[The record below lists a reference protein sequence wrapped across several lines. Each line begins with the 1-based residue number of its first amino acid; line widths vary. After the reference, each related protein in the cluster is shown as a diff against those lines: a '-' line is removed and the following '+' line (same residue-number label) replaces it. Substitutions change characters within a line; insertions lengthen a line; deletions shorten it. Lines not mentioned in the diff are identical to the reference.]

1 MKTRNPQNN
10 GEILLPAAQRQRW
23 QPIRGGLLN
32 IYRYDYQE
40 FRYEDGRLLLRGNN
54 GTGKSRVL
62 ALQLPFLLD
71 GEIVPQRVEPDG
83 DPAKRMEWNLLF
95 GGKYDDRLGYTWLEF
110 GRLTEQGEA
119 EYKTLGCALRAVQGR
134 GIAQQWFFLTN
145 QRIGRDLFL
154 VNEAGQPLSKTKLEA
169 AMGSHGKI
177 FGSGKIE
184 DDRREYRN
192 AVNQSLFNLGDRY
205 EALLNLLIQLRQP
218 QLSRKLDEDRLSNAL
233 SQALPPLP
241 DAVLGDVAEAFRSLE
256 TDRTELENFKAAR
269 DSAELF
275 LKEYKRYVQ
284 IAARRRAEDV
294 RKAHSAYEATMRRL
308 RATEAAFNQAEG
320 ELAEL
325 EKQIAQLSI
334 EEQRA
339 MAAESTLRDSPEM
352 KDAGALASAR
362 AEAEAAELD
371 AGTAEQEAQR
381 AAAAQTR
388 EAQQRTAAADQRD
401 ASAAAVEA
409 TTARVLEAARAAG
422 LEPQHRDITAR
433 LGSEDTKAVRV
444 ESVAAA
450 LADLVKR
457 RLDAARHVERLNQ
470 QVESARQ
477 HLTMAQQA
485 FNQAE
490 SQLNESVEAERQAMS
505 ELGKET
511 ATLFDAYRVW
521 AANAKELELPDA
533 DEIEAPFA
541 NWCELPEGDSPV
553 IKTVKDSERNALRRI
568 ESQRADAE
576 TRFKAATQQVAA
588 LEADFIRARD
598 GYHEPPPVPH
608 TRDPGRRG
616 TRPGAPLWAVCDF
629 QPSVSESDRA
639 RIEAALEASGLL
651 DAWLTPDGRLL
662 DRDDQDTILV
672 AGISSPAPDG
682 ASLDLVLTPSID
694 QQDARAGTLSEAG
707 VSAVLRHIGFGAKAG
722 LIWVD
727 RNGEWQLGPLRGS
740 WSKPAAQ
747 HLGHASREAARRAR
761 MARLETDIQAAQRA
775 TEAIKQE
782 LALLA
787 ERTERLHQETEQA
800 PSDGNVRRAL
810 AQAEAWRENVMQM
823 RSRLTEAEGLV
834 GEKRRAMNAV
844 IEERNQTASDL
855 KVTDWM
861 DRIAALID
869 STHIYSHGLAELWP
883 AIRAQTDAQS
893 HLALAEERVA
903 EAVRFRNERNAHL
916 LTSQGKAAGALE
928 RFQVL
933 ESTVGAGV
941 REVQKKLENAT
952 KWVVKVRATKTE
964 TEQKRNDKQVEKA
977 VAQAKITEV
986 TSDLEARELE
996 RNAAITGLVAF
1007 AGTRQLAVAHSEF
1020 STIEPGQWSVARA
1033 VELSRRIEAALSGTD
1048 HGEEAWNRNQRDI
1061 YSHFETLQGSL
1072 RAHGYMPEASM
1083 TDGIFVV
1090 SIQFQSRSCT
1100 IAELRDSVV
1109 TIIQERQELLDARER
1124 EVLEN
1129 YLIDEVA
1136 EHLHDLLHRALKW
1149 KEEVNAEL
1157 RERPMSTG
1165 MMLKFL
1171 WEPLPD
1177 LPPAFA
1183 EARRLLLSARG
1194 TWSAAE
1200 RKAVGEF
1207 LQQRIKAV
1215 RAANDTGTWQD
1226 HLAEAFDYRKWHRFG
1241 VERKQD
1247 GVWKRLTRRT
1257 HGTGSGGEKATALTL
1272 PQLAAAAAHYR
1283 TADKNAPRLIL
1294 LDEVFVGVD
1303 KNMRAK
1309 CMDLLRVFDLDV
1321 MMTSESEWACY
1332 PTVPAIGIYHLSAR
1346 EGIDAV
1352 HATRWVWNGKQ
1363 RMRDDSPLPEARPP
1377 AANDTARLTELS

>member
-1 MKTRNPQNN
+1 MKTRDPSNN
-10 GEILLPAAQRQRW
+10 GKAVLPAALRQRW

-110 GRLTEQGEA
+110 GRLNDQGEG
-119 EYKTLGCALRAVQGR
+119 EYKTLGCGLRAVQGR
-134 GIAQQWFFLTN
+134 GIAQQWFFITN

-154 VNEAGQPLSKTKLEA
+154 VNEAEQPLSKAKLETA
-169 AMGSHGKI
+169 IGDHGKV

-184 DDRREYRN
+184 DDRRNYRD
-192 AVNQSLFNLGDRY
+192 AVNIALFNLGDRY
-205 EALLNLLIQLRQP
+205 DALLNLLIQLRQP
-218 QLSRKLDEDRLSNAL
+218 QLSRKLEEDRLSNAL

-256 TDRTELENFKAAR
+256 TDRSELENFKAAR

-294 RKAHSAYEATMRRL
+294 RKAHSAYETTMRRL
-308 RATEAAFNQAEG
+308 RATQTAFEQAEG
-320 ELAEL
+320 EVVEL
-325 EKQIAQLSI
+325 DKQIAQLSI
-334 EEQRA
+334 AEQRA
-339 MAAESTLRDSPEM
+339 MAAESALRDSPEM
-352 KDAGALASAR
+352 KEAKALAIAR
-362 AEAEAAELD
+362 AEAEAARLEAED
-371 AGTAEQEAQR
+371 AGKQAERSATALMREEQQR
-381 AAAAQTR
+381 AAA
-388 EAQQRTAAADQRD
+388 EDKRD
-401 ASAAAVEA
+401 HAVAAVESA
-409 TTARVLEAARAAG
+409 TTKVLEAARAAG
-422 LEPQHRDITAR
+422 LEQQHRGITAR
-433 LGSEDTKAVRV
+433 FRPEDTKAVGV
-444 ESVAAA
+444 ESLAAA
-450 LADLVKR
+450 LGDLVKR
-457 RLDAARHVERLNQ
+457 RLDAARHVQGLNQ

-477 HLTMAQQA
+477 QLIMAQQA

-490 SQLNESVEAERQAMS
+490 GQLNESVETERKAVS

-511 ATLFDAYRVW
+511 TALFDAYRTW
-521 AANAKELELPDA
+521 AANTTVMKLPDA
-533 DEIEAPFA
+533 DEIEAAFA
-541 NWCELPEGDSPV
+541 NWCEIPEGDSPAIRA
-553 IKTVKDSERNALRRI
+553 IKDAERNAVCRI
-568 ESQRADAE
+568 ESERADAE
-576 TRFKAATQQVAA
+576 TRFTAANQQLAV
-588 LEADFIRARD
+588 LEADIIRARD
-598 GYHEPPPVPH
+598 GYHEPPPTPH
-608 TRDPGRRG
+608 TRDSERRA
-616 TRPGAPLWAVCDF
+616 TRPGAPFWAVCDF
-629 QPSVSESDRA
+629 LPSVPECERA
-639 RIEAALEASGLL
+639 GIEAALEASGLL

-662 DRDDQDTILV
+662 DHDDQDTILV
-672 AGISSPAPDG
+672 AGISSPAPQG
-682 ASLDLVLTPSID
+682 AGLALVLAPSID
-694 QQDARAGTLSEAG
+694 RQDARASALTEAT
-707 VSAVLRHIGFGAKAG
+707 VSAVLRHIGFGADAG
-722 LIWVD
+722 PIWVD
-727 RNGEWQLGPLRGS
+727 RSGQWQLGPLRGA
-740 WSKPAAQ
+740 WGKAAAQ
-747 HLGHASREAARRAR
+747 HLGHASREAARRLR
-761 MARLETDIQAAQRA
+761 MAALEKEIEAAKQASNAIQQKLTSLAQR
-775 TEAIKQE
+775 TSQLRQE
-782 LALLA
+782 VA
-787 ERTERLHQETEQA
+787 QA
-800 PSDGNVRRAL
+800 PNDGNVRRAL
-810 AQAEAWRENVMQM
+810 AQVEAFRQSVMHV
-823 RSRLTEAEGLV
+823 RSRLTEAEVLV
-834 GEKRRAMNAV
+834 AERRRAMSAAT
-844 IEERNQTASDL
+844 EERTQTAADL
-855 KVTDWM
+855 GVADGI
-861 DRIAALID
+861 DRIPALID
-869 STHIYSHGLAELWP
+869 LTHAYNHTLAELWP

-893 HLALAEERVA
+893 HLAIADERVA
-903 EAVRFRNERNAHL
+903 EALRSRNERNAH
-916 LTSQGKAAGALE
+916 SQKAQGKAAAALE
-928 RFQVL
+928 TFQVL

-952 KWVVKVRATKTE
+952 KRVVKVRTTKTE
-964 TEQKRNDKQVEKA
+964 SEQKRNDKQVEKA

-986 TSDLEARELE
+986 TSELEARELE
-996 RNAAITGLVAF
+996 RKGAITGLVAF
-1007 AGTRQLAVAHSEF
+1007 AGTRQLAVAHTDF
-1020 STIEPGQWSVARA
+1020 STIEPGPWSVARA

-1061 YSHFETLQGSL
+1061 YSHFETLQSSL

-1083 TDGIFVV
+1083 NDGVFVV
-1090 SIQFQSRSCT
+1090 SIQFQGRSCT
-1100 IAELRDSVV
+1100 IAELRDNVV

-1177 LPPAFA
+1177 LPAAFT

-1215 RAANDTGTWQD
+1215 RTANDTGTWQD

-1332 PTVPAIGIYHLSAR
+1332 PTVPAIGIYHLSTR

-1363 RMRDDSPLPEARPP
+1363 RVRDDSPFPEARPP
-1377 AANDTARLTELS
+1377 VTNDTARLLELP